1 MEISS
6 SYPQTFRGYKSS
18 FSKKLEKSLAA
29 QRTTSQSAS
38 RLLND
43 FAEMYDKKVCI
54 DKKIGYSVAGKPIH
68 RIKSIIKKLV
78 CTETNLFNL

>member
-1 MEISS
+1 MS
-6 SYPQTFRGYKSS
+6 
-18 FSKKLEKSLAA
+18 
-29 QRTTSQSAS
+29 
-38 RLLND
+38 
-43 FAEMYDKKVCI
+43 I